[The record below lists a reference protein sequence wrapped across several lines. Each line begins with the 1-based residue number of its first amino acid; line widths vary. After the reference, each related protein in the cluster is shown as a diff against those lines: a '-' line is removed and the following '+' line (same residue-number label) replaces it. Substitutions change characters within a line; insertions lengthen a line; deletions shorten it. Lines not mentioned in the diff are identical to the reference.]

1 MIGPLSG
8 YTIGVT
14 ADRRSD
20 EQISLLT
27 GRGAECIHG
36 PTVRTHPLRPE
47 AEISDATQK
56 LLAEPPDFV
65 VATTGIGMRGWL
77 EAADAL
83 LMGEELRCTLSRSCV
98 LARGPKAH
106 GAAVTAGIDVEW
118 NAPGATSAD
127 VVDWLAS
134 NTEPGDRVA
143 VQVDGAP
150 DQQVVKDLIALG
162 LDVVPVPVYRWTLP
176 ENLAPAETLVRAVV
190 DGRVDG
196 LTFTARPAAENFV
209 HLVRKLGLFDE
220 VQRMVGSS
228 VTVFCVG
235 PVCAEGVA
243 DLCIE
248 EPVQPDRFRLGAMIM
263 SVTTAMEKRNLL
275 VSIGGQQVA
284 LQGRMV
290 AVEGEPAVMLT
301 GREHQVLAALMDPP
315 GPVVSKTGLLKTVW
329 GSSETDAHVVEVTV
343 ARLRRKLGP
352 AGIGIETVVRR
363 GYRVS
368 AD

>member
-47 AEISDATQK
+47 AEISDATRK
-56 LLAEPPDFV
+56 LLAEPPDFL

-83 LMGEELRCTLSRSCV
+83 LLGEELRLSLARGRV

-106 GAAVTAGIDVEW
+106 GAAVTAGLDVEW
-118 NAPGATSAD
+118 NAPGAMSSE
-127 VVDWLAS
+127 VVDWLSS
-134 NTEPGDRVA
+134 NAEAGDRVA
-143 VQVDGAP
+143 VQVDGAA
-150 DQQVVKDLIALG
+150 DQQIIIDLINLG

-176 ENLAPAETLVRAVV
+176 DNLAPAESLVRAVV

-209 HLVRKLGLFDE
+209 QLVRQLGVFDE
-220 VQRMVGSS
+220 VQRMIGSL

-243 DLCIE
+243 EICVD
-248 EPVQPDRFRLGAMIM
+248 PVQPDRFRLGAMVM
-263 SVTTAMEKRNLL
+263 SVTSAMEKRNLL

-284 LQGRMV
+284 LQGRLV
-290 AVEGEPAVMLT
+290 AVESEPAVMLT

-315 GPVVSKTGLLKTVW
+315 GPVVSKAGLLKSVW
-329 GSSETDAHVVEVTV
+329 GSTESDAHVAEVTV